1 VSVVLFR
8 ADSSS
13 KIGTGHLMRDL
24 VLARREFSD
33 TRVIFAV
40 RDLPGNINQKIRG
53 AGYEIRIL
61 GSNDVAELITLA
73 REVAAET
80 IVIDH
85 YGIDIE
91 EERRIKEATGAELFV
106 LDDTYRAHD
115 CDILLNHNLY
125 ADAKRYDGLVPSSC
139 RILCGPAYTLLREE
153 FISAKKKEECKG
165 KKPAKARRVFLALG
179 GSDPAGL
186 IMPILKVLSFFPEIV
201 VDVATTSANERVE
214 QLASYA
220 QTRPC
225 VQLHIDSEH
234 IATLIARA
242 DLAIVS
248 ASVILN
254 EVHYLGIPYIA
265 IKTAENQKEMLEFLE
280 RNSAPLLVEFDP
292 YRLFRMLEEKIRN
305 VPLDTT
311 IDFPAMDE
319 SQKRRVLEWRNDPK
333 VRKWMYNRS
342 TISLED
348 HYRWI
353 DQLRCQET
361 RRYWL
366 VQREESDIGIID
378 LVDIDPISKRA
389 DIGLYAD
396 PKRRGEGV
404 FLMLTLMKKVEEI
417 GLKTLRAEVF
427 AENLRAIRLYRFFG
441 FEEQSLKRVDG
452 REIIV
457 MERAL

>member
-1 VSVVLFR
+1 MSVVLFR

-13 KIGTGHLMRDL
+13 KIGTGHIMRDL

-33 TRVIFAV
+33 SRVIFAV
-40 RDLPGNINQKIRG
+40 RDLPGNINQKIRE

-61 GSNDVAELITLA
+61 ASHDVAELISLA

-85 YGIDIE
+85 YGIDID

-125 ADAKRYDGLVPSSC
+125 ADAKRYDGRVPSSC

-153 FISAKKKEECKG
+153 FISAKKERKEQNHDG
-165 KKPAKARRVFLALG
+165 VRRLFLAMG
-179 GSDPAGL
+179 GSDPLGL
-186 IMPILKVLSFFPEIV
+186 ILPILKVLSLFPEIV
-201 VDVATTSANERVE
+201 IDVATTSANERVE
-214 QLASYA
+214 QLTSYA
-220 QTRPC
+220 RRHPC

-234 IATLIARA
+234 IAALIARA
-242 DLAIVS
+242 DLAVVS

-254 EVHYLGIPYIA
+254 EVHYLGVPYIA

-280 RNSAPLLVEFDP
+280 RNSAPLLAEFDP
-292 YRLFRMLEEKIRN
+292 YRLFRMLEEKIRKA
-305 VPLDTT
+305 PRYTT

-342 TISLED
+342 PISWKD
-348 HYRWI
+348 HLRWI
-353 DQLRCQET
+353 EGLRDQET

-366 VQREESDIGIID
+366 VQRAESDIGIID
-378 LVDIDPISKRA
+378 LVDIDPKSKRA
-389 DIGLYAD
+389 NIGLYAD
-396 PKRRGEGV
+396 PERRGEGV
-404 FLMLTLMKKVEEI
+404 FLMLILMKKAEEV

-427 AENLRAIRLYRFFG
+427 AENLRAIQLYRFFG